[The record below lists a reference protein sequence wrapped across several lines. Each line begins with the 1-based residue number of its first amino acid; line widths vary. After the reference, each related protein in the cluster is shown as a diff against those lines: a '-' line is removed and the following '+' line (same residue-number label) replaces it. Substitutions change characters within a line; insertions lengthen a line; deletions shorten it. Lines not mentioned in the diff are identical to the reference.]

1 VRHVEWQFRDF
12 CGAVPDLDDRTLL
25 AAVAVP

>member
-1 VRHVEWQFRDF
+1 VAHLERHFRAFRD
-12 CGAVPDLDDRTLL
+12 GAAEHDDRTLL